1 MFKINS
7 LKTNIVIF
15 LILFTSIPL
24 IIASS
29 LILYTTYESKKEAL
43 FSKHLQVLKQVEE
56 DINSNIMNIEQLGE
70 FVRKNFIKRKNKI
83 LEGLIGT
90 QKTIKEIYIL
100 DSEGLVK
107 DFQTRVKSNL
117 FIGYDFSNTKYY
129 MEINNGKLKYWSD
142 VYLSNTTNTP
152 VISYSVKID
161 DDNIIVFVLDLA
173 MLNTFAQKF
182 QSGDG
187 STMVRIMDNNG
198 VFLANP
204 DKPEFVFQQKNILNL
219 GLYKNFIS
227 KGYKYRQITFQ
238 NAAKNSLNNI
248 GVYGVTKKLQWYVV
262 VKERYEYIFQ
272 TYFNIMYFLGL
283 FIVVMIVLSM
293 IVAVR
298 LTKSILKPLDEVSLQ
313 MENIAQEK
321 DIEGI
326 DKNNYKELKKLINSF
341 MIMKNKIH
349 KRENDLHQLNQSLE
363 DKVKEKT
370 KELQILNED
379 LEKKVDEEI
388 AKNMEKELHILESS
402 KMIQMGEMIGN
413 IAHQWRQP
421 LSVISTA
428 ASGMKLQKEYGML
441 EDEKFNYYCN
451 SIVENSEYLSETID
465 IFRNFIREKKERAT
479 IIIQNRI
486 DISLKIVISTL
497 EANHIKL
504 INNID
509 YSNPIKLEVV
519 VGELSQVIIN
529 IINNAKDILLERKV
543 EDAWI
548 KVGLEQNSS
557 FVTICIED
565 NGGGVPSEIIS
576 KIFDPYFTTKHKS
589 QGTGL
594 GLHMSYKIVTES
606 LGGELKVSNSTNGAL
621 FKVTIPINTKL
632 S

>member
-7 LKTNIVIF
+7 LKNNIIIY

-29 LILYTTYESKKEAL
+29 IILYTTYESKKEAL
-43 FSKHLQVLKQVEE
+43 FNKHLQVLKQVEE

-70 FVRKNFIKRKNKI
+70 FVRKNFIKRKDKI

-161 DDNIIVFVLDLA
+161 DDNIIVFIIDLA

-227 KGYKYRQITFQ
+227 KGYKYQQILFR

-283 FIVVMIVLSM
+283 FIVAMIVLSM

-298 LTKSILKPLDEVSLQ
+298 LVKSILKPLDEVSLQ

-370 KELQILNED
+370 KELQILNKD
-379 LEKKVDEEI
+379 LEKKVEEEI

-465 IFRNFIREKKERAT
+465 IFRNFISEKKERAT
-479 IIIQNRI
+479 VIIQNRI

-504 INNID
+504 IKNID

-548 KVGLEQNSS
+548 KVGLEKNSS
-557 FVTICIED
+557 FVTIWIED
-565 NGGGVPSEIIS
+565 NAGGVPSEIIS

-621 FKVTIPINTKL
+621 FKVIIPINSKL